1 MRYNH
6 FDIIQAPVI
15 TEKSTMLSEQGK
27 YVFKVHKHANK
38 SGVANAM
45 KKIFGVDVK
54 SVNSVNINGKQ
65 KRFKGVMGRRS
76 DVKKVI
82 VTLKE
87 GDTIDLTG
95 GIK

>member
-6 FDIIQAPVI
+6 FDIIQSPVI

-27 YVFKVHKHANK
+27 YVFKVHKNANK
-38 SGVANAM
+38 CGIVNAI
-45 KKIFGVDVK
+45 KTIFGVDVK
-54 SVNSVNINGKQ
+54 SVNNININGKQ

-82 VTLKE
+82 VTLKK

-95 GIK
+95 GVK